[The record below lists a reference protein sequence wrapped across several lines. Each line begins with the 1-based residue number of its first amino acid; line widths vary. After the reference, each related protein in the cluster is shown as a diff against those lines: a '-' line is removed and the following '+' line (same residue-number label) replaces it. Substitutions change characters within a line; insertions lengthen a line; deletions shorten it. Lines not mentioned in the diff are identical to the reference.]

1 MPRRPAHLAR
11 QTPGMIRL
19 RRMTAMAIAVPI
31 VVGGIYVFQGGDD
44 KKPETQTVDG
54 ASSTSP
60 AVAPTAATETPTSSP
75 PSTGDPRQTFTI
87 SAVGDT
93 MLGKNGEG
101 PPNPATYFSGVEAAL
116 RGDAQ
121 IVFGNLEGTLSDV
134 SGSKCSADSTN
145 CFAFQVPPS
154 FASYLADAGFTVLNT
169 ANNHSH
175 DFGEAGLKQTV
186 DAVRSAGMADVG
198 QRGQITVVNAGS
210 IRVGFVGFAPYRETA
225 SMLDISAARALI
237 QQARQQSDVVVVYMH
252 AGAEGSDAQHVT
264 GEEETYV
271 GEDRGNAQAFAHM
284 AIDEGASLVLG
295 SGPHV
300 LRGMEFYNGHLVVY
314 SLGNFAGY
322 SNFNTSGILSNSAIV
337 HVTLN
342 GAGEFVGGQV
352 IPVALTSKNQPT
364 PGGDAIGMIS
374 RLSRDDFGDA
384 APTFAG
390 DGTITAR

>member
-1 MPRRPAHLAR
+1 MLRF
-11 QTPGMIRL
+11 

-31 VVGGIYVFQGGDD
+31 VIGGVYVFEQRDD
-44 KKPETQTVDG
+44 PKPAERVANDSSGSAATSVATTPES
-54 ASSTSP
+54 ASTS
-60 AVAPTAATETPTSSP
+60 TSAP
-75 PSTGDPRQTFTI
+75 PSTADPAQTFTI

-93 MLGKNGEG
+93 MLGKNGNG
-101 PPNPATYFSGVEAAL
+101 PPNPDTYLSAIEEPLQAGA
-116 RGDAQ
+116 D
-121 IVFGNLEGTLSDV
+121 IVFGNLEGTFSDV
-134 SGSKCSADSTN
+134 SGSKCGEGSSN

-154 FASYLADAGFTVLNT
+154 YATYLARAGFTILNT

-186 DAVRSAGMADVG
+186 EAIRGAGMVDVG
-198 QRGQITVVNAGS
+198 QRGQVTVVNAGS
-210 IRVGFVGFAPYRETA
+210 VRVGFVGFAPYRENA
-225 SMLDISAARALI
+225 SMLDLPAARALI
-237 QQARQQSDVVVVYMH
+237 QHARQQSDVVVAYMH

-264 GEEETYV
+264 GEEEFYV

-295 SGPHV
+295 SGPHI
-300 LRGMEFYNGHLVVY
+300 LRGMEFYKGRLIVY

-342 GAGEFVGGQV
+342 GAGEFVTGTV

-364 PGGDAIGMIS
+364 LGGDAVGMMA
-374 RLSRDDFGDA
+374 RLSAADFGDA
-384 APTFAG
+384 GARIAG
-390 DGTITAR
+390 DGAITRP